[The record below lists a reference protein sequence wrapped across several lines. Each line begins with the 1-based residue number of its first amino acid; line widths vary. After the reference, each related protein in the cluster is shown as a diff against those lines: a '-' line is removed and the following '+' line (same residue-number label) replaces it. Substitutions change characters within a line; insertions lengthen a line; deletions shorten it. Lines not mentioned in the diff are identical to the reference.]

1 MSENN
6 PKVWKCE
13 KCESLL
19 TPCISNCRLI
29 CNEVAFWQLTAD
41 YEIVKK
47 KSITPRRS
55 LITDYPDSPVPNMR
69 NIPPAPQKEAYL
81 KTDYPELA
89 KAVFPTPNCS
99 ICKWCEFQGL
109 SYPVQCQCQGYKKS
123 VDCYNSAECK
133 ALFEID
139 KEPEIGGKTPFEKAE
154 HILRNCI
161 MRNTDLNGND
171 SYYPRVTLEEC
182 KKLASQTSFNL
193 LEIKKAFLD

>member
-19 TPCISNCRLI
+19 TPCISNCLLI
-29 CNEVAFWQLTAD
+29 CSGVAFWQLTAD

-47 KSITPRRS
+47 KPIAPRRS

-89 KAVFPTPNCS
+89 KAVFSIPNCS
-99 ICKWCEFQGL
+99 ICKWKEDEIIK
-109 SYPVQCQCQGYKKS
+109 VQVGDTKETDSLQSMACTAMGRK
-123 VDCYNSAECK
+123 DCDENYNSDECK
-133 ALFEID
+133 ALFQEV
-139 KEPEIGGKTPFEKAE
+139 ESGPEK
-154 HILRNCI
+154 
-161 MRNTDLNGND
+161 
-171 SYYPRVTLEEC
+171 
-182 KKLASQTSFNL
+182 
-193 LEIKKAFLD
+193 